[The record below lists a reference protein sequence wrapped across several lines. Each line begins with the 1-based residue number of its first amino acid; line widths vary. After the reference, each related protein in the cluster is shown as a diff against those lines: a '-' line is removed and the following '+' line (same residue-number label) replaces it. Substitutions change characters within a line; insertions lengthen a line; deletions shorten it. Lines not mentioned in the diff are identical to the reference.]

1 MDANENDFGCLRE
14 EEVQAQIV
22 PLPDLR
28 LTFLPVSILDEL
40 RHLVRDQVNLT
51 VFSGIVLPL
60 RVLNY
65 QQVLL
70 N

>member
-1 MDANENDFGCLRE
+1 MDTNENDFGCLRE

-40 RHLVRDQVNLT
+40 RHLVRDQINLT
-51 VFSGIVLPL
+51 IISRFVLPL

-65 QQVLL
+65 HQVLL
-70 N
+70 D